1 MRLGAGT
8 GSSGARPATALIADD
23 EAPMRDLLRARL
35 QAVWPELAIVAEAAN
50 GVEAVELGERH
61 RPDIAFLDIRMPGLS
76 GIEAARRLYRDAHI
90 VFATAYDQYALDAFE
105 QGALD
110 YLLKPVSAERLATTC
125 ARLRTRMQA
134 APAARSAAGAAVA
147 AAAGMASPA
156 CAPDDIG
163 AQLARL
169 ATLLERGGHGN
180 APGGAGKHGY
190 LRWIQAQVGASL
202 RMVSTREVLFFQSDE
217 KYTRVQ
223 TASSEFLIR
232 KTLKELL
239 DELDPDE
246 FWRIH
251 RSTLVRVD
259 AIAEVVRDLRG
270 RQLLRLRGSAHELE
284 VSRNHGYLFQQM

>member
-1 MRLGAGT
+1 MSTSVGEKF
-8 GSSGARPATALIADD
+8 TALIADD

-35 QAVWPELAIVAEAAN
+35 QAVWPELTIVAEAAN
-50 GVEAVELGERH
+50 GVEAVALGEQH
-61 RPDIAFLDIRMPGLS
+61 QPDIAFLDIRMPGLS
-76 GIEAARRLYRDAHI
+76 GIEAARKLYARSHI

-125 ARLRTRMQA
+125 ARLQVRLQARPGA
-134 APAARSAAGAAVA
+134 APA
-147 AAAGMASPA
+147 PQ
-156 CAPDDIG
+156 DIG
-163 AQLARL
+163 QQLARL
-169 ATLLERGGHGN
+169 TTLLEN
-180 APGGAGKHGY
+180 KGKDKPQAGY

-202 RMVSTREVLFFQSDE
+202 RMVSTREILFFQSDE

-223 TASSEFLIR
+223 TATSEFLIR

-259 AIAEVVRDLRG
+259 AIAEVSRDMRG
-270 RQLLRLRGSAHELE
+270 RQMLRLKNYAGELE
-284 VSRNHGYLFQQM
+284 VSRNHSYLFQQM

>member
-1 MRLGAGT
+1 MMTSGT
-8 GSSGARPATALIADD
+8 TGRALTAMIADD

-35 QAVWPELAIVAEAAN
+35 AAVWPELRIVAEAAN

-61 RPDIAFLDIRMPGLS
+61 KPDIAFLDIRMPGMS
-76 GIEAARRLYRDAHI
+76 GIEAARQLYQRSHI

-125 ARLRTRMQA
+125 ARLQGRLQQHVPPQA
-134 APAARSAAGAAVA
+134 DIGQQLAKLTALLEHK
-147 AAAGMASPA
+147 
-156 CAPDDIG
+156 APDKPK
-163 AQLARL
+163 A
-169 ATLLERGGHGN
+169 
-180 APGGAGKHGY
+180 GY

-223 TASSEFLIR
+223 TASAEFLIR
-232 KTLKELL
+232 KTLKELAE
-239 DELDPDE
+239 ELDPDE

-259 AIAEVVRDLRG
+259 AIGEVARDLRG
-270 RQLLRLRGSAHELE
+270 RHMLRLRGHPFELE
-284 VSRNHGYLFQQM
+284 VSRNHTYLFQQM

>member
-1 MRLGAGT
+1 MEE
-8 GSSGARPATALIADD
+8 RPVTALIADD

-35 QAVWPELAIVAEAAN
+35 RQVWPELQIVAEAAN
-50 GVEAVELGERH
+50 GVEAVELGEQF

-76 GIEAARRLYRDAHI
+76 GIEAARRLYERSHI

-125 ARLRTRMQA
+125 ARLQARLRARANAAVEA
-134 APAARSAAGAAVA
+134 APQ
-147 AAAGMASPA
+147 
-156 CAPDDIG
+156 DIG
-163 AQLARL
+163 QQLAKL
-169 ATLLERGGHGN
+169 TTLLENRGKPEKP
-180 APGGAGKHGY
+180 AY
-190 LRWIQAQVGASL
+190 LRWIQAQVGSSL
-202 RMVSTREVLFFQSDE
+202 RMVSTREILFFQSDE

-223 TASSEFLIR
+223 TVGAEFLIR

-259 AIAEVVRDLRG
+259 AIAEVKRDLRG
-270 RQLLRLRGSAHELE
+270 RQMLKVRGYAGELE
-284 VSRNHGYLFQQM
+284 VSRNHSYLFQQM

>member
-1 MRLGAGT
+1 MN
-8 GSSGARPATALIADD
+8 PVTALIADD

-35 QAVWPELAIVAEAAN
+35 ATVWPELQIVAEAAN
-50 GVEAVELGERH
+50 GVEAVELGEKL

-76 GIEAARRLYRDAHI
+76 GIEAARRLYERSHI
-90 VFATAYDQYALDAFE
+90 VFATAYDQYALDAFA

-125 ARLRTRMQA
+125 ARLQARLRTRAQA
-134 APAARSAAGAAVA
+134 ASAA
-147 AAAGMASPA
+147 PQ
-156 CAPDDIG
+156 DIG
-163 AQLARL
+163 QELAKL
-169 ATLLERGGHGN
+169 TALLEN
-180 APGGAGKHGY
+180 KGKPEKPTY
-190 LRWIQAQVGASL
+190 LRWIQAQVGSSL
-202 RMVSTREVLFFQSDE
+202 RMVSTREILFFQSDE

-223 TASSEFLIR
+223 TAGAEFLIR

-259 AIAEVVRDLRG
+259 AIAEVKRDLRG
-270 RQLLRLRGSAHELE
+270 RQMLKVRGYPGELE

>member
-1 MRLGAGT
+1 MV
-8 GSSGARPATALIADD
+8 TALIADD

-35 QAVWPELAIVAEAAN
+35 ASAWPDLQIVAEAAN
-50 GVEAVELGERH
+50 GVEAVELGERL

-76 GIEAARRLYRDAHI
+76 GIEAARRLYERSHI

-125 ARLRTRMQA
+125 ARLQARMRKRA
-134 APAARSAAGAAVA
+134 SADAV
-147 AAAGMASPA
+147 P
-156 CAPDDIG
+156 PQDIG
-163 AQLARL
+163 QQL
-169 ATLLERGGHGN
+169 ATLTTLLEN
-180 APGGAGKHGY
+180 KGKPEKPTY
-190 LRWIQAQVGASL
+190 LRWIQAQVGSSL
-202 RMVSTREVLFFQSDE
+202 RMVSTREILFFQSDE

-223 TASSEFLIR
+223 TAAAEFLIR

-259 AIAEVVRDLRG
+259 AIAEVKRDLRG
-270 RQLLRLRGSAHELE
+270 RQMLKVRGWPGELE
-284 VSRNHGYLFQQM
+284 VSRNHSYLFQQM